1 MSAAESS
8 TGQLAAA
15 TVEEVMESA
24 AKLSEALHTDFRA
37 RDVLRATT
45 IASAAAEARWTVEAL
60 AACTGKN
67 AEQRKAEFDLALL
80 DARSPGGVLFATY
93 TEGLDAQRHAWR
105 RWYRPRHRQSGIQCC
120 QERRGRHRRHA
131 LRRRVAARGLR
142 RCGGGG
148 AGQNSPPNRRTP

>member
-105 RWYRPRHRQSGIQCC
+105 AGTDLDIAKAAFSAAKSG
-120 QERRGRHRRHA
+120 
-131 LRRRVAARGLR
+131 AAVIAAMLS
-142 RCGGGG
+142 
-148 AGQNSPPNRRTP
+148 AGE